1 MNEQGPP
8 IGDVETTL
16 WRSGLWW
23 TGSAVLL
30 VALSH
35 WLPAV
40 WPTLFV
46 EPTGQV
52 GGSGFSVF
60 GALVAA
66 GLLYGARVARWVAI
80 AYIGLS
86 LFHAWDMLT
95 MTDFRKTG
103 WLVVAVLNI
112 AALGILV
119 FAPAV
124 KSYFAGGETQG
135 AEDAA

>member
-1 MNEQGPP
+1 MNEQERP
-8 IGDVETTL
+8 IGDVKTTL
-16 WRSGLWW
+16 RRSGLWW
-23 TGSAVLL
+23 TGGAVLL

-52 GGSGFSVF
+52 GGGLGVV

-66 GLLYGARVARWVAI
+66 GLLYGARVARWIAI

-103 WLVVAVLNI
+103 WLVVAALNI
-112 AALGILV
+112 VALGILA

-124 KSYFAGGETQG
+124 NSYFADDEPQR
-135 AEDAA
+135 ERDAA